1 MASQIQDL
9 DISQV
14 HIIFQRHGQAVSNI
28 VDFES
33 DGVNPQELSMSQLH
47 SLAKGRTGYL
57 QLGIYLPDGLTQFG
71 LDASKTFIN
80 DVTQNGAIAPLDN
93 VYMLVSSPL
102 TRAFQTI
109 EGNAPAFNLVGPFNT
124 DSDSH
129 PPKIYLHPGLQEAT
143 TWPQD
148 FPALVNPSTKTISY
162 LNLHGGS
169 TAGKKGLLTQ
179 ETILPTSNLIWPDS
193 GSSSAPGPAF
203 STFQDP
209 DSRLAASLSTP
220 ALPEI
225 ESQVREARLW
235 LREKCREVALL
246 HRASGRSGT
255 PKIVVCLHGGIINF
269 VTQKW
274 YCNVVPGSHPS
285 DETVKWIWKGS
296 AKLGNL
302 ECVVYRFPSSSSS
315 QGGSTGIESD
325 EAAIEEVPVEEAKEE
340 REFLGKYYR
349 HMSSEKGIRDEDY
362 VRVDGSLVNQ
372 KRGHWEFIL
381 TKARD
386 VQRFGQ
392 ERPDVLEALVNWR
405 GVDDF
410 LERYSEGGGKNPEVV
425 AGNGGRD
432 ESSGGR
438 RGKGKLRA
446 SLGGCV
452 VL

>member
-1 MASQIQDL
+1 MASQTQEV

-14 HIIFQRHGQAVSNI
+14 HIIFQRHGQAISNI

-93 VYMLVSSPL
+93 VYLLASSPL

-148 FPALVNPSTKTISY
+148 FPALVNASTKTISY

-203 STFQDP
+203 SICQDP
-209 DSRLAASLSTP
+209 DSRLAAALSTP
-220 ALPEI
+220 VLPEI
-225 ESQVREARLW
+225 ESQVREARVW

-246 HRASGRSGT
+246 HRASGRGGT

-285 DETVKWIWKGS
+285 DETVNWIWKGS

-302 ECVVYRFPSSSSS
+302 ECVVYRFPPSASSSSVK
-315 QGGSTGIESD
+315 GASD

-349 HMSSEKGIRDEDY
+349 HMSSEKNIRDEDY
-362 VRVDGSLVNQ
+362 VQGDGSLVDQ

-392 ERPDVLEALVNWR
+392 ERPDVLEALVNWW

-410 LERYSEGGGKNPEVV
+410 LERYSRGPGAENAEVV
-425 AGNGGRD
+425 GNTGVDG
-432 ESSGGR
+432 SSGVR

-446 SLGGCV
+446 SFGGCA